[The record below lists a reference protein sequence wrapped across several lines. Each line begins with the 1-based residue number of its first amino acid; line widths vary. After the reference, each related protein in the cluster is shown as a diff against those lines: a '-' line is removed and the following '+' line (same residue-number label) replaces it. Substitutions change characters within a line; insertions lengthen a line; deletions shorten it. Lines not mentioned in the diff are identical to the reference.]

1 MTSMNLSRSTD
12 AIPHK
17 WSTNFSAMIYIEKM
31 LAINHFDV
39 SIGFHNTVE
48 NPVLN
53 DIAFEQVELFFTTLM
68 SNSILISKED
78 YEGDDIKGLENNI
91 VMVPSKANDQTIG
104 SQIFLKLINIV
115 GENLEID
122 HITISSTLGKDIEY
136 TIDIESPELTVLLP
150 TREEWWKDE
159 HVKFQPWWLRE
170 DAATYDQLINRDE
183 IFTGTFKWSELFEEE
198 MKEAD
203 SIDKLKGK
211 FTIIDGGKNVH

>member
-1 MTSMNLSRSTD
+1 
-12 AIPHK
+12 
-17 WSTNFSAMIYIEKM
+17 
-31 LAINHFDV
+31 V

>member
-183 IFTGTFKWSELFEEE
+183 IFTGTFKWSEIEG
-198 MKEAD
+198 
-203 SIDKLKGK
+203 DKLKGK